1 MTGDFVDSLALL
13 QFTLHFGLLRNI
25 MISIH
30 IFGAHYTSQTSNCG
44 DDSEAL
50 FSIDLHLIK

>member
-30 IFGAHYTSQTSNCG
+30 IFGAHYIILWCG